1 MGDEGSVGRTSSR
14 ILMAKSE
21 GVKLNNKRG
30 RQRRKNFGT
39 MEAMMERKRFML
51 KKRRRRCV

>member
-1 MGDEGSVGRTSSR
+1 
-14 ILMAKSE
+14 MAKSE